1 MLKKLNILSFCRGHF
16 QIINEEE
23 SIGTSCSFVYRS
35 PKIQL
40 KNYNAV
46 RCNILGN
53 NGHLQ
58 YICRIE
64 SRTNTRT
71 PDTEVMN
78 FVHLAKDP
86 YS

>member
-1 MLKKLNILSFCRGHF
+1 MKKRASEHHIHLCT
-16 QIINEEE
+16 E
-23 SIGTSCSFVYRS
+23 V

-40 KNYNAV
+40 KNYNVV

-53 NGHLQ
+53 NEHLL
-58 YICRIE
+58 YIYRIE